1 MLNGNNNNC
10 GAESFYEIYNKE
22 FSSTLS
28 FQLLSSLHI
37 LSAF

>member
-28 FQLLSSLHI
+28 FQPIIFST
-37 LSAF
+37 